1 MKVKIL
7 TLFIFVLGWC
17 SSSLLA
23 QTVSVKG
30 VVTDENKIPLA
41 GVSVSVKNTS
51 RGVSTDFDGNY
62 EIKVNSG
69 DVLVFSSLGFTS
81 QEKIVTGGVKI

>member
-1 MKVKIL
+1 M
-7 TLFIFVLGWC
+7 FVLGWC
-17 SSSLLA
+17 FSPLLA

-30 VVTDENKIPLA
+30 VVTDESKIPLA
-41 GVSVSVKNTS
+41 GVSISIKNTS

-62 EIKVNSG
+62 EIKANPG

-81 QEKIVTGGVKI
+81 QEKTVTGGG